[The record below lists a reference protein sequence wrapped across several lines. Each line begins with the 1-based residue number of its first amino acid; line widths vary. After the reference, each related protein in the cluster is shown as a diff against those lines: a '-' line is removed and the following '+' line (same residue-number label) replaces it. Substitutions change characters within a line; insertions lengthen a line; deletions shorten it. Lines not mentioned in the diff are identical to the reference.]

1 MSYLPRVRER
11 TVEGKLDRVV
21 RQLGGATVKLV
32 QGEGLPDRLVLL
44 PGGRVVLVETKKP
57 VGGVVSPLQALRHR
71 ELDRIGHP
79 VIVCWT
85 VEDVEALRKEW
96 ETWMGL

>member
-1 MSYLPRVRER
+1 MSYLPRVREC

-71 ELDRIGHP
+71 ELDRIGYP